1 MTLETE
7 GEHDKNRELFSCGHT
22 RGGRADR
29 KTQNSS
35 QIHARAQPGL
45 FFSLRILDQ
54 CSQMKQTHRRQ
65 DPSGSHGSSLAG

>member
-45 FFSLRILDQ
+45 FFSLRILDNVP
-54 CSQMKQTHRRQ
+54 K
-65 DPSGSHGSSLAG
+65 